1 MPSLHSQ
8 KRARWGR
15 VAVIAAVAIAA
26 AGAFALIT
34 PSYELD
40 SEAFLSRVYAQAA
53 NVRSVHITSTGTVT
67 MSNGDVL
74 YWSGEGDIVH
84 TGDSQGYIE
93 YEGCGFPI
101 IRGVYLCRTEWVEL
115 GGVRYDR
122 EETSEGQ
129 GEWKKVEIVQ
139 TRFTDS
145 DTPHDPAEIPEYW
158 SRSYG
163 LVELNSETIDG
174 VEYRR
179 FRASYNL
186 SKWMLERLKA
196 GEWEPPTEVPRE
208 LFIADLERQVEAEIG
223 TRELWARADDSA
235 IWKITDEVERSDV
248 SERDPLRTPTSIKTS
263 SIIEYSRYNEPVE
276 IKPPI

>member
-1 MPSLHSQ
+1 MAPLHTQ
-8 KRARWGR
+8 KLARWGR
-15 VAVIAAVAIAA
+15 VAVVAAVAVTAVW
-26 AGAFALIT
+26 AFALIT

-40 SEAFLSRVYAQAA
+40 SEAFLSQVFAQNAEL
-53 NVRSVHITSTGTVT
+53 RSVHITSTGTVT
-67 MSNGDVL
+67 MSNGDVH
-74 YWSGEGDIVH
+74 YSSGEGNIVH
-84 TGDSQGYIE
+84 TGDSQGHIE

-101 IRGVYLCRTEWVEL
+101 IRGVYLCSTEWVEL
-115 GGVRYDR
+115 SGVRYER

-129 GEWKKVEIVQ
+129 GEWKKIEGVQ
-139 TRFTDS
+139 TQSTDS

-179 FRASYNL
+179 FRTFYNP

-196 GEWEPPTEVPRE
+196 GEWEPPVEVPRE
-208 LFIADLERQVEAEIG
+208 LFIADLERQAKVETG

-235 IWKITDEVERSDV
+235 IWKVIT
-248 SERDPLRTPTSIKTS
+248 ERDGLDGSTSASLRPSVPRKTYDVL
-263 SIIEYSRYNEPVE
+263 EYSRYNEPVV
-276 IKPPI
+276 IKRPI